1 MTASLQQDPVAI
13 PIPLAPLF
21 KADVARTLGVSTRT
35 IEMWAT
41 QGLMPAPARI
51 GGRVYWHP
59 ATFYAWLDKRLRV
72 PDSAGNRVTAQDPLP
87 PNPTADVGAATK
99 GADEKRANKKKN
111 KEAVTSLAGERA
123 MRRSSAI
130 LQALNAAC

>member
-1 MTASLQQDPVAI
+1 MTSPLPQNPVAI
-13 PIPLAPLF
+13 PVPLAPLL

-35 IEMWAT
+35 IEMWST

-72 PDSAGNRVTAQDPLP
+72 PDSACEGAVWHGALPATATD
-87 PNPTADVGAATK
+87 GRAAAA
-99 GADEKRANKKKN
+99 GIDAKREAKKKN
-111 KEAVTSLAGERA
+111 REAVTSLAGERA
-123 MRRSSAI
+123 LRRSST
-130 LQALNAAC
+130 LLESLNAAC